1 MKHFEDIF
9 LDFRLFL
16 KERFDVRNE
25 KSDDVA
31 TIESI
36 RRGVEFKGINLWVL
50 ILAIFIAS
58 LGLNTNSTAVIIGAM
73 LISPLM
79 GPIMGIGLGLGINDV
94 ELLNKSFKNLAVATI
109 FGVLTA
115 ATYFLISPM
124 SDARSEL
131 LARTQPTIYDVLIA
145 FFGGMAGIVAGSA
158 REKGNVIPGVAI
170 ATALMP
176 PLCTAGY
183 GLATGNMAFFFG
195 AFYLYFINSVFI
207 SLATY
212 VGVRIMHFPK
222 IAFMDPERAKR
233 VSRTISFVVVLT
245 IIPSLWISY
254 NMIRQNYF
262 EGNAVNFI
270 RHELNFPGTQ
280 VVNQTIDAGK
290 EKKIHV
296 ALIGQ
301 TVSAESLEL
310 SRAKMNQYKIG
321 DAELIISQNG
331 SEVSDIKSLRALV
344 LEDLYKNIENR
355 LRDKEHQVDYLEGR
369 LSEYTNILSKSSEI
383 APEIKVLFPSV
394 QALTL
399 STGIQYGVQSST
411 SDTITIACLQMNN
424 KPDETTRLRIEEWLK
439 SRTKSKLFKLIIE

>member
-1 MKHFEDIF
+1 MKHFEDIL

-16 KERFDVRNE
+16 KERFDVRME
-25 KSDDVA
+25 KSDDIA

-36 RRGVEFKGINLWVL
+36 RRGIEFKGINLWVL

-79 GPIMGIGLGLGINDV
+79 GPIMGVGLGLGINDV
-94 ELLNKSFKNLAVATI
+94 ELLNKSLKNLAVATI

-115 ATYFLISPM
+115 AIYFLISPM

>member
-16 KERFDVRNE
+16 KERFDVRKE

-31 TIESI
+31 TIEAI
-36 RRGVEFKGINLWVL
+36 RRGIEFKGINLWVL

-79 GPIMGIGLGLGINDV
+79 GPIMGVGLGLGINDV

-131 LARTQPTIYDVLIA
+131 LARTTPTIYDVLIA

-270 RHELNFPGTQ
+270 SHELNFPGTQ

>member
-16 KERFDVRNE
+16 KERFDVRKE

-79 GPIMGIGLGLGINDV
+79 GPIMGVGLGLGINDV
-94 ELLNKSFKNLAVATI
+94 ELLNKSLKNLAVATI

-115 ATYFLISPM
+115 AIYFLISPM

-131 LARTQPTIYDVLIA
+131 LARTTPTIYDVLIA

-222 IAFMDPERAKR
+222 IAFMDPDRAKR

-270 RHELNFPGTQ
+270 RNELNFPGTQ

-310 SRAKMNQYKIG
+310 SRAKMSQYKIG

-355 LRDKEHQVDYLEGR
+355 LRDKEHQVDFLEDR

-394 QALTL
+394 QSLTL
-399 STGIQYGVQSST
+399 SMGIQYGVQSSQ

>member
-16 KERFDVRNE
+16 KERFDVRKE

-31 TIESI
+31 TIEAI
-36 RRGVEFKGINLWVL
+36 RRGIEFKGINLWVL

-79 GPIMGIGLGLGINDV
+79 GPIMGVGLGLGINDV

-131 LARTQPTIYDVLIA
+131 LARTTPTIYDVLIA

>member
-16 KERFDVRNE
+16 KERFDVRKE

-31 TIESI
+31 TIEAI
-36 RRGVEFKGINLWVL
+36 RRGIEFKGINLWVL

-79 GPIMGIGLGLGINDV
+79 GPIMGVGLGLGINDV
-94 ELLNKSFKNLAVATI
+94 ELLNKSLKNLAVATI

-115 ATYFLISPM
+115 AIYFLISPM